1 MSDSPKRLTYTRR
14 TSAASRRTSAAS
26 VTRTRESGPAVDRV
40 RRVHQSG
47 FVELVRQLQRELG
60 QLPRE
65 LGHQVTRRLP
75 SA

>member
-1 MSDSPKRLTYTRR
+1 MSDSPKRLTYT
-14 TSAASRRTSAAS
+14 RRTSAAS